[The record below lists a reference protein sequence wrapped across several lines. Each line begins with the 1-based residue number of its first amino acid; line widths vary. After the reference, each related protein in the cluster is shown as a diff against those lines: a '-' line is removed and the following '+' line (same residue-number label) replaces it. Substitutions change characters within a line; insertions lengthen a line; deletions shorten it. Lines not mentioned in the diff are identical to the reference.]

1 MQLCE
6 PITATVIF
14 PFIFRLVNEM
24 GVTKGNEDKTG
35 YYSGIIVCSF
45 FFPLEPF
52 YQHYDQ
58 QESTFYLVETLFI
71 LQWGRLSDKIGRK
84 PVVLI
89 GLSGLALSMF
99 SFGLSRSFPTLVA
112 SRSLAGLLN
121 GNVGVLKSVLGEIT
135 DDTNAAQAF
144 AFLPIV
150 RSVGSTIGQVHAP
163 KLSNP
168 CVTDGFAFALALSS
182 EERSLTQG
190 IIGRC
195 LICPSGR
202 SSLTS
207 FHAPCLQLYLS
218 RYSLSGFCG

>member
-1 MQLCE
+1 MK
-6 PITATVIF
+6 I
-14 PFIFRLVNEM
+14 RLVTIPASSS
-24 GVTKGNEDKTG
+24 VL
-35 YYSGIIVCSF
+35 SSF
-45 FFPLEPF
+45 LLSFLTIKLRG
-52 YQHYDQ
+52 
-58 QESTFYLVETLFI
+58 QESAFYLVETLFI
-71 LQWGRLSDKIGRK
+71 LQWGRLSDKIGRR

-121 GNVGVLKSVLGEIT
+121 GNMGVLKSILGEIT

-150 RSVGSTIGQVHAP
+150 SSVGSSIGQVHSP

-168 CVTDGFAFALALSS
+168 CGTDGFAVALALSS
-182 EERSLTQG
+182 EERSLTQR
-190 IIGRC
+190 ITGRSSIC
-195 LICPSGR
+195 LSGR

-207 FHAPCLQLYLS
+207 CHVLWLQHYLLRHLFS
-218 RYSLSGFCG
+218 ACYG